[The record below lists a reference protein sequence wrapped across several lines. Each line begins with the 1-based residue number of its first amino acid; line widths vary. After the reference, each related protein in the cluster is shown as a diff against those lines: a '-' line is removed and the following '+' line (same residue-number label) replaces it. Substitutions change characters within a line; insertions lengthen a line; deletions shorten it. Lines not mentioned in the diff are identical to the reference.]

1 MPRKKLLS
9 GVINVGVEQ
18 KIQGDTMLKDKLK
31 QQSIEALKNH
41 DPKRVEVLRFLVSL
55 IDKKELQLP
64 VGQMTEVEEVS
75 VLRKELKNKE
85 EAKELFAKGN
95 RKDLVDQMDYEIS
108 VVKEYL
114 PPEISQEQIG
124 EVVSQIIEEKGNNFG
139 LVMKEVMAVFGG
151 NVDGGMVSRIVKEKI
166 SNI

>member
-1 MPRKKLLS
+1 M
-9 GVINVGVEQ
+9 INVGAEP

-31 QQSIEALKNH
+31 QHSIESLKNH
-41 DPKRVEVLRFLVSL
+41 DSKRVEVLRFLVSL